1 LPNEQIIPAMP
12 GAGVGTKGQELSN
25 LVTGIPVTKRKVGS
39 LIFSDDIQG
48 LQVSHELSISH

>member
-1 LPNEQIIPAMP
+1 MS
-12 GAGVGTKGQELSN
+12 GAGVGTKRQELSN

-48 LQVSHELSISH
+48 IQVSDELSISH